1 MKLRELLSVVDDQIK
16 TEVRFGM
23 YDIKIPDVMACQDN
37 EVKCVTIKD
46 DVLYI
51 ELYLDVEIP
60 GGCYESIRNHEAIG
74 SDEW

>member
-16 TEVRFGM
+16 TEVCFGM
-23 YDIKIPDVMACQDN
+23 RDIKIPDVMACQDN

-60 GGCYESIRNHEAIG
+60 RGCYESIRNHEAIG